1 MSCIACREWALADGN
16 GEALTQKKL
25 PKLAT
30 IRPSIDLQKGSI
42 HPETYSLSIR
52 HLYLPFPVVRD
63 KRHL

>member
-1 MSCIACREWALADGN
+1 MDAD

-42 HPETYSLSIR
+42 RSMKSSGAERSD
-52 HLYLPFPVVRD
+52 F
-63 KRHL
+63 